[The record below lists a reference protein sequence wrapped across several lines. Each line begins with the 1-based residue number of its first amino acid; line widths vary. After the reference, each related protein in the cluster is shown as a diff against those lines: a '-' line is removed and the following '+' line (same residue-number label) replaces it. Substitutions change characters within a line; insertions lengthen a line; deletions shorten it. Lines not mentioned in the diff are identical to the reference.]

1 MADHDGHTVHVGPVT
16 IGEPLARPPVA
27 EPSDLA
33 DIATRPE
40 LVIGDGIPSG
50 IIALDPDERDAL
62 VAVGREN
69 AALAAALADIAGML
83 ETGGINDAWVASA
96 ECACMGTRLCYERWP
111 GDPGEW
117 CSVCVAEV
125 AWCAWKMGALR

>member
-1 MADHDGHTVHVGPVT
+1 MAD
-16 IGEPLARPPVA
+16 L
-27 EPSDLA
+27 DLA

-111 GDPGEW
+111 GDPDEW
-117 CSVCVAEV
+117 CPVCVAEV
-125 AWCAWKMGALR
+125 AWSAWKMGDPTIRI

>member
-1 MADHDGHTVHVGPVT
+1 MAGDGHTINIGMPDHV
-16 IGEPLARPPVA
+16 GEPLAVA
-27 EPSDLA
+27 ESIDTDRIRRKGLTV
-33 DIATRPE
+33 DIAT
-40 LVIGDGIPSG
+40 LC
-50 IIALDPDERDAL
+50 DEVDRLRA
-62 VAVGREN
+62 EN
-69 AALAAALADIAGML
+69 VALAAALADIAGML